1 MTEYEIT
8 IYDATC
14 EALYVSDYVVPVG
27 SFVDKAVEVVRAYLK
42 EEGAK
47 QSRVYSVEFN
57 DTSDENEKFVDV
69 RVVGLDTFEARVR
82 GGMDDGEEVEKQK
95 CVVGTDTRQSRRKK
109 ISPQKFIASAVLQ
122 KRRATGMSRARMS
135 EETGI
140 PLNTLANVES
150 GNYDLRVSTF
160 FEVCSYLNIDMSLF
174 NEVIGHERRD

>member
-8 IYDATC
+8 IYDTTC
-14 EALYVSDYVVPVG
+14 EALYISDYVVPVD

-47 QSRVYSVEFN
+47 QSRVYSVEFI

-82 GGMDDGEEVEKQK
+82 GDAGVGEEVGKQK

-109 ISPQKFIASAVLQ
+109 VSPQKFIASVVLQ
-122 KRRATGMSRARMS
+122 KRKAVGMSRIRMS

-150 GNYDLRVSTF
+150 GNYDMRVSTF
-160 FEVCSYLNIDMSLF
+160 FEVCSHLGIDVGFLNELV
-174 NEVIGHERRD
+174 NEDD

>member
-8 IYDATC
+8 IYDTAC
-14 EALYVSDYVVPVG
+14 EALYISDYVVPVD

-47 QSRVYSVEFN
+47 QSRAYSVEFI

-82 GGMDDGEEVEKQK
+82 GDAGVGEEVGKQK
-95 CVVGTDTRQSRRKK
+95 CVVGTDTRQSRRKRV
-109 ISPQKFIASAVLQ
+109 SPQKFIASVVLQ
-122 KRRATGMSRARMS
+122 KRRAVGMSRIRMS

-150 GNYDLRVSTF
+150 GNYDMRVSTF
-160 FEVCSYLNIDMSLF
+160 FEVCSHLGIDVGFLNELV
-174 NEVIGHERRD
+174 NEDD